1 MDLLHLVDRL
11 EELVATAQKM
21 PIGSRAIVD
30 RRRMLDIVDQMRI
43 AIPEEVR
50 QAQEMVEQREAIRR
64 RAEEEAGVIIARA
77 EQHAARIVEAHE
89 ITVAARA
96 RAEEIARQAEAR
108 LQERIEEANR
118 DIQDRIADSR
128 QLAEEQMNAADDYA
142 RELLQRLA
150 RQLNAFVRSVETGI
164 SQLEPAQPTGRETDA
179 RPSYDV
185 DDEDYDTDEGYGESR
200 AESDPLS
207 EYDQPSASQHPLEE
221 ATNLLSQRSP
231 HGRAVPDPQ
240 AVGVRARGE
249 GADIDDF
256 EIPELDDD
264 PNRSR
269 GQ

>member
-164 SQLEPAQPTGRETDA
+164 SQLEPAQPAGRETDA
-179 RPSYDV
+179 RPSYDA
-185 DDEDYDTDEGYGESR
+185 DEDYDTDEGYGEPR
-200 AESDPLS
+200 AEGGAMS

-221 ATNLLSQRSP
+221 ATNLLSQRAP

-240 AVGVRARGE
+240 TVGARARGE
-249 GADIDDF
+249 DADIDDF
-256 EIPELDDD
+256 EMPELDDD

-269 GQ
+269 